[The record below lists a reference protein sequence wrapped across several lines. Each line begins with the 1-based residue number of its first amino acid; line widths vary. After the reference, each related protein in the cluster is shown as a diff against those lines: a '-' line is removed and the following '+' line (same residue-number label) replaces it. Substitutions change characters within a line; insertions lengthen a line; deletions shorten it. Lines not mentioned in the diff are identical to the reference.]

1 VLIFGGAVALRAAG
15 AADDGQTTHTAQVMA
30 IDTIGRT
37 LVIRDARGVEETVQL
52 DDSLAGFGD
61 IRVGDRVILT
71 LRKGPGWS
79 RVTSVIE
86 GTPSAR
92 PAARPVRAP
101 RPAAAEEALA
111 ADEVLDA
118 KVAAAVAAT
127 IPTGTSIDLALQ
139 TGLDTRTAKVGDT
152 FRATVVPPI
161 HIDDLVVLPEGT
173 VVVGKVELVRSIRH
187 GDLTGVIG
195 VSFTHMQLPGGSEL
209 SLSGEL
215 TSLRQDDRKRLV
227 EFAPEVSTGRKLD
240 TVFIGQSSDGRASTL
255 VGDDLAKEYSESGL
269 GQARATVAA
278 GTQIT
283 MELAEELEL
292 PAVVRTA
299 ANRNAR
305 HIRVA
310 KDWVAAAQQALTEKE
325 YYEGPIDGRLGGITE
340 ATRQA
345 IIRFQLDQRQL
356 ATGDL
361 DAETLRL
368 LDVKP
373 PPRH

>member
-1 VLIFGGAVALRAAG
+1 VLA
-15 AADDGQTTHTAQVMA
+15 AADT
-30 IDTIGRT
+30 
-37 LVIRDARGVEETVQL
+37 
-52 DDSLAGFGD
+52 
-61 IRVGDRVILT
+61 
-71 LRKGPGWS
+71 
-79 RVTSVIE
+79 
-86 GTPSAR
+86 
-92 PAARPVRAP
+92 
-101 RPAAAEEALA
+101 
-111 ADEVLDA
+111 
-118 KVAAAVAAT
+118 AT

-161 HIDDLVVLPEGT
+161 HVDDYVVLPEGS

-187 GDLTGVIG
+187 GELTGVIG
-195 VSFTHMQLPGGSEL
+195 VKFTHMQLPGGEER

-215 TSLRQDDRKRLV
+215 TSLRQDDRRRLV
-227 EFAPEVSTGRKLD
+227 EFAPEVSTGRRLD
-240 TVFIGQSSDGRASTL
+240 TVFIGQSSQGRASTL

-269 GQARATVAA
+269 GQGEATVAA

-292 PAVVRTA
+292 PAVMQTAA
-299 ANRNAR
+299 ANRQAR

-310 KDWVAAAQQALTEKE
+310 TGWVAAAQQALTEKN
-325 YYEGPIDGRLGGITE
+325 YYEGPIDGRLGTITG

-373 PPRH
+373 PARH